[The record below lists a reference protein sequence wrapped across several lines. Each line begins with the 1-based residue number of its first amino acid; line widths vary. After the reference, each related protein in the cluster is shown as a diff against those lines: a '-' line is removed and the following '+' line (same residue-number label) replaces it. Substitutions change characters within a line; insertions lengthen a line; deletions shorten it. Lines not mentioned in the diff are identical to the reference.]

1 MGRPIWGS
9 PGRAVLAH
17 LSRFDL
23 RPTIDG
29 PLNERRQRR
38 PSSPLRLFFPTL
50 PSLSSHATI
59 HASLP
64 APRLRRPRSPRRL
77 RPNPPARSRRQLKRR
92 SDRLASMYIRVKR
105 NKTTYFIQCD
115 PTETILNIKQKLQ
128 SITDHPPNNQRLILL
143 ATNNI
148 LDDSK
153 TLADQKVENDAV
165 VALAL
170 RKDNEFEEV
179 SIADPSDFM
188 ASS

>member
-1 MGRPIWGS
+1 PRCPRFPATQRSTG
-9 PGRAVLAH
+9 LA
-17 LSRFDL
+17 
-23 RPTIDG
+23 P
-29 PLNERRQRR
+29 
-38 PSSPLRLFFPTL
+38 
-50 PSLSSHATI
+50 
-59 HASLP
+59 
-64 APRLRRPRSPRRL
+64 PRLRRPRSPRRL
-77 RPNPPARSRRQLKRR
+77 RPDPPPLSRRQLKRG

-170 RKDNEFEEV
+170 RKGSVLV
-179 SIADPSDFM
+179 SLGLMFDTYALNV
-188 ASS
+188 